1 MTPTE
6 ALQAYRAEAEKLL
19 AEWLA
24 KRLGFQK
31 GLAGAE
37 PLYREVKAQLL
48 GLKEAPVVSISEY
61 GVALA
66 FYRLLSKRRR
76 ELQKGFAVCEM
87 HIKTIQTAID
97 KNQAALQVLQDAVE
111 CNPSGPN
118 NILEFPHGSRRLTD

>member
-1 MTPTE
+1 MTPT
-6 ALQAYRAEAEKLL
+6 EAEKLL

-66 FYRLLSKRRR
+66 FYRILSKRRR

-87 HIKTIQTAID
+87 NIKTIQEAID
-97 KNQAALQVLQDAVE
+97 KNKAALQAATAEVDCEVAA
-111 CNPSGPN
+111 PN
-118 NILEFPHGSRRLTD
+118 NILEFPHAQRPVTD